1 MCILMTALFITVVT
15 ICYGQASYVPGEIM
29 IQVAPQDSRSEEAA
43 LAAITQACHDVHLRS
58 GILLSRRMHIWLFN
72 FTPGVKP
79 DLSVLGEVKACPYVR
94 EAQFNHYLKLRELIP
109 DDTYFDDQWA
119 MKNTGQLGGTPDA
132 DIDATDAWDYTTG
145 GLTATGDTIVIGIV
159 DNGFDIL
166 HEDLDFWK
174 NYEEIPGNGID
185 DDQNGYV
192 DDFDGWN
199 AILHSGQIYSGQHG
213 THVAGIAGAI
223 GNNGIG
229 VTGVCWHVKL
239 MPVISPTGLESGVV
253 EAYGYILEMRARY
266 NESNGLH
273 GAFVVAT
280 NASFGVDQG
289 NPDDYPLWGAMYDS
303 LGHYGVLSTAA
314 TANVDWDIDVV
325 GDVPSGFPSDFLI
338 TVTNTTNNDVKFSPA
353 AWGLITI
360 DLGAPGYAIK
370 STVPNNDYF
379 YNTGTSM
386 STPHVTGAIALI
398 FAAADAQF
406 IQDYKNNLQEK
417 ALEIKNFILQTA
429 DVISSLDGLTVSGG
443 RLDVYKAI
451 LALKGYP
458 VLKAYPL
465 SLAITLGHNTSGSL
479 MATLTNAGG
488 SPGSY
493 NITMNPQAPWLE
505 IDPVNGSVNPGATE
519 EVTLTFS
526 TTGLQY
532 GYYYTTMTVIEAP
545 YYSVNVPVT
554 LHVTP
559 FVGIAGDP
567 VVGNTGLSCYPNPFT
582 DVTSI
587 SFIIN
592 RDERVKLEIFNIHGQ
607 QLLSLTDLP
616 CQPGEHTFQ
625 WDGRD
630 GGGHRVKPGIYL
642 CRLMIETHVFQLK
655 LLKLS

>member
-1 MCILMTALFITVVT
+1 
-15 ICYGQASYVPGEIM
+15 M
-29 IQVAPQDSRSEEAA
+29 IQVVPQDSRSEQAA
-43 LAAITQACHDVHLRS
+43 LAAITQACHDVDLRS
-58 GILLSRRMHIWLFN
+58 GILLSRRMHIWLFY

-79 DLSVLGEVKACPYVR
+79 DLFVLREVKACPFVR
-94 EAQFNHYLKLRELIP
+94 EAQFNHYIKMRELIP
-109 DDTYFDDQWA
+109 DDTYFDEQWA
-119 MKNTGQLGGTPDA
+119 MKNMGQMGGTPDA
-132 DIDATDAWDYTTG
+132 DIDATDAWDFTTG
-145 GLTATGDTIVIGIV
+145 GLTAAGDTIVIGIV

-185 DDQNGYV
+185 DDQNGYL

-199 AILHSGQIYSGQHG
+199 AVFHNGQIYSNQHG

-239 MPVISPTGLESGVV
+239 MPVISPASIESGVV

-303 LGHYGVLSTAA
+303 LGHYGVLSTGA
-314 TANVDWDIDVV
+314 TANADWDIDVV

-338 TVTNTTNNDVKFSPA
+338 TVTNTTNDDVKFSPA
-353 AWGLITI
+353 AWGLTTI
-360 DLGAPGYAIK
+360 DLGAPGYVIK

-379 YNTGTSM
+379 YYTGTSM

-406 IQDYKNNLQEK
+406 IEDYKNNLQEK
-417 ALEIKNFILQTA
+417 ALEIKNLILQTA
-429 DVISSLDGLTVSGG
+429 DVIPSLDGLTVSGG
-443 RLDVYKAI
+443 RLNVYKAI

-465 SLAITLGHNTSGSL
+465 SLMITLGQDTSGNLTS
-479 MATLTNAGG
+479 TLTNVGG
-488 SPGSY
+488 SPGIY
-493 NITMNPQAPWLE
+493 NIVMSPQAPWLE
-505 IDPVNGSVNPGATE
+505 IDPVNGSVNPGAAE

-526 TTGLQY
+526 TTGLQN
-532 GYYYTTMTVIEAP
+532 GYYYTTMTIIEAP
-545 YYSVNVPVT
+545 YYTINVPVT

-559 FVGIAGDP
+559 FVGIGENRKNDDML
-567 VVGNTGLSCYPNPFT
+567 LSCYPNPFA

-587 SFIIN
+587 RFTMATAGMVSI
-592 RDERVKLEIFNIHGQ
+592 KLFDIHGKEIRN
-607 QLLSLTDLP
+607 LI
-616 CQPGEHTFQ
+616 ERTFQ
-625 WDGRD
+625 KGDHTLEWNGCDGER
-630 GGGHRVKPGIYL
+630 HRVKPGIYL
-642 CRLMIETHVFQLK
+642 CQIRIDNHISFLK
-655 LLKLS
+655 IISIDDLKTQVR